1 MTLVSRVSA
10 FFLGALAILLAIYS
24 VLLFLTAKSYLDR
37 QFDEQLRASLNT
49 LVAAVE
55 VEDDDVKWEPSD
67 HTVTLGVETG
77 VEDVR
82 WVVVDEAG
90 ERMDASRNLVPLAPM
105 TSVPPLE
112 SQSILEFARAWRGT
126 ERLSPD
132 GRWRFLQ
139 YRLAAPHPKARE
151 LRDPLER
158 SELIV
163 TVARAT
169 DDLHRSLA
177 WLATLLVAAPIVCWA
192 GAALAGRWFTR
203 KALAPVG
210 LMASA
215 ARTMKTNALATDLR
229 LPVGPSRDELA
240 DLAQTFNGVLD
251 QLYDAYERQ
260 RRFAGEAA
268 HQLRTPVTVLRGHAD
283 VALRRPRSAEEYRE
297 TLETVR
303 NQAADLSKII
313 ESMLFLARPT
323 GDAEADLQ
331 EVDLGDQLAAAGSR
345 WQSSP
350 RSGDL
355 TIVPLSG
362 TLRCRAV
369 PDYVRQIVDNLIG
382 NAFKYSEPGTPV
394 TVRAAEDEGGI
405 TIDVEDQGIGVRD
418 EERQEI
424 FRPFVRTEEA
434 RRTGA
439 TGTGLGLPIA
449 RRMAEAMGGQL
460 DCRPKTGPGSRFQLR
475 LPKGAP

>member
-10 FFLGALAILLAIYS
+10 FFLGALAVLLATYS

-90 ERMDASRNLVPLAPM
+90 ERMDASRNLVPAAP
-105 TSVPPLE
+105 TTVVPADSE
-112 SQSILEFARAWRGT
+112 SILKFARDWRGT

-177 WLATLLVAAPIVCWA
+177 WLAMLLVTAPVLCWT

-240 DLAQTFNGVLD
+240 DLAETFNGVLD

-283 VALRRPRSAEEYRE
+283 VALRRPRSAEEYAE
-297 TLETVR
+297 TLDTVR

-331 EVDLGDQLAAAGSR
+331 EVDLGEQLAAAGAR

-350 RSGDL
+350 RWADL
-355 TIVPLSG
+355 TIIPPAG
-362 TLRCRAV
+362 GLRCRAV

-382 NAFKYSEPGTPV
+382 NAFKYSEPETPV
-394 TVRAAEDEGGI
+394 TVRAAGEDASV

-418 EERQEI
+418 DERQEI

-439 TGTGLGLPIA
+439 AGTGLGLPIA

-460 DCRPKTGPGSRFQLR
+460 DCRPKSGPGSRFQLR
-475 LPKGAP
+475 LPKGSS